1 MNSVRIVADGG
12 CDLPP
17 DLVSQYQITVV
28 PVHVSFGP
36 EMVSSDHL
44 TPAEFWARIERSG
57 YAPGTSAPSSG
68 AFEQAFRRL
77 VDAGHHVVCLTLP
90 GKYSGAFNAARLA
103 ALEFGDRVRVVDSGS
118 LSLGMGL
125 LVLQAAKDALAGQ
138 SAEAIQ
144 VTLGQLVPR
153 TSVIF
158 ALNTIE
164 WVRRGGRLNRIMPL
178 IDRVARTLN
187 VKPILEVTDG
197 EFHLLGIA
205 RSTKGVLQRLE
216 DEARI
221 RLPAHSVAAAYTRG
235 GQAASEL
242 VNALGRIVGVP
253 PGEIMCAE
261 AGPVFAAHAGPGALG
276 AVLIRA

>member
-17 DLVSQYQITVV
+17 ELVAEYQITVV
-28 PVHVSFGP
+28 PVHISFGP

-44 TPAEFWARIERSG
+44 TPADFWARIERSG
-57 YAPGTSAPSSG
+57 FAPGTSAPSSG

-77 VDAGHHVVCLTLP
+77 VDGGHDVICLTLP
-90 GKYSGAFNAARLA
+90 RKYSGSYNSAWLA
-103 ALEFGDRVRVVDSGS
+103 ALEVGDRVRVVDSGS

-125 LVLQAAKDALAGQ
+125 LVLQAAKDAFAGQ

-144 VTLGQLVPR
+144 GTLGQLVPR

-158 ALNTIE
+158 ALSTIE

-178 IDRVARTLN
+178 LDRVARTLN

-242 VNALGRIVGVP
+242 ANALGRIAGVP
-253 PGEIMCAE
+253 PGEMMCSE